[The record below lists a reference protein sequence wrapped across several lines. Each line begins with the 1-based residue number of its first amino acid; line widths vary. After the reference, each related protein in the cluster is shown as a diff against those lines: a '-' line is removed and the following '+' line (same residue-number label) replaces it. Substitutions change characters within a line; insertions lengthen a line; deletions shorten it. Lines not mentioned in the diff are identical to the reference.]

1 MSTTTTQPSDTS
13 QYRLPTNV
21 KPSHYDLTIQ
31 TDLDKLTFNG
41 YVKIS
46 LDVKEDTDTI
56 VLNSNGLQLGK
67 ATVYSDALKKSEAE
81 IEQTYDEKETRV
93 TFKFPTVFPAGSK
106 AELQISY
113 SGELKDNMVGY
124 YRSSWEHEGKT
135 KYYALTQFEPVDAR
149 RAFPSWDEPQLKATY
164 AITLIS
170 KVNTTSVTNMP
181 AISEKTFAPEDSDHV
196 ELKKVFPSLDGQWKI
211 SRHETTPPMSSY
223 IVAFANGEFTH
234 LETSVKMPLSGKTL
248 PLRIYAT
255 SDVIHQA
262 QFALDVKAKVLPL
275 YEKVFDVEYPL
286 PKLDTLVANDFDAG
300 AMENWGLITGRTR
313 SFLLDPKS
321 ADVKS
326 KKLVV
331 TVQSHE
337 VAHMWFGNI
346 TTMAWWDY
354 LYLNEGFATLMG
366 EVIIPGKGKGTY
378 TSAVALTKCP
388 RQSLPEFR
396 ANSEF
401 INDHLAAAMSLDAK
415 LSSHPIEVSCPNAD
429 YIGTTFP
436 SFCELSLIGIPQINR
451 TVSRTP
457 RLLQVFGSRYIT
469 REGPDLCHAVLRMLA
484 AYVGTD
490 KFLQG
495 VSIYLKNH
503 LYGNSITR
511 DLWDGISKATGVDVV
526 RLMDNWITKIGFPV
540 LTVTETESGIKV
552 RQDRFLETG
561 VAEGKDNETVWNV
574 PLSIL
579 TVDANGKAVVDNAA
593 VLDAREKTYSLDT
606 SKPFKLNAGTNG
618 VYRVLYSEA
627 AMKKIAVEV
636 AKPDSVFTLED
647 RLGLISDSMAL
658 SKAALMKLSS
668 ALTLIDALRG
678 EKEYL
683 AWSGISSGLSS
694 ISSVWWEHA
703 EITNRFDAFRR
714 SLFAPLVKQLGYDY
728 SDSESPD
735 ISQLRTC
742 AIENAVAA
750 GETSVINELRDRFKH
765 FMETGDDSKIPADLQ
780 KATFI
785 AAVKYGGRAEYDAT
799 KKVFDKPKTPSAR
812 VSAITALAASQDENL
827 IKETFQLSKTGAR
840 DQDVVYFFRGFTAN
854 RKARRLVT
862 EFFKENYAEVRDLGA
877 QTYTL
882 KYLVESS
889 FSVLSTEKDLKDANA
904 FFEGKDTSKYSLS
917 LGQSLDSIRARI
929 AYIKHSTEDLEK
941 WLKEKESKL

>member
-1 MSTTTTQPSDTS
+1 MSTITTQPSAAS

-21 KPSHYDLTIQ
+21 KPSHYDLTIR
-31 TDLDKLTFNG
+31 TDLDKLTFDG
-41 YVKIS
+41 FVKIS
-46 LDVKEDTDTI
+46 LDVKEETDTI

-67 ATVYSDALKKSEAE
+67 AIIYSDALKKSEVE
-81 IEQTYDEKETRV
+81 IEQSYDDKEKRA
-93 TFKFPTVFPAGSK
+93 TFKFPTKFPAGSK
-106 AELQISY
+106 AELQINY

-124 YRSSWEHEGKT
+124 YRSSWEHEGET

-149 RAFPSWDEPQLKATY
+149 RAFPCWDEPQIKSTY

-170 KVNTTSVTNMP
+170 KVNTTSISNMP
-181 AISEKTFAPEDSDHV
+181 AISDKTFAAEDKEHAQ
-196 ELKKVFPSLDGQWKI
+196 LKKVFPTLDGQWRI
-211 SRHETTPPMSSY
+211 TRHETTPPMSSY

-255 SDVIHQA
+255 PDVIHQA

-275 YEKVFDVEYPL
+275 YERVFDVEYPL

-366 EVIIPGKGKGTY
+366 EVIIPDKAY
-378 TSAVALTKCP
+378 
-388 RQSLPEFR
+388 PEFR

-401 INDHLAAAMSLDAK
+401 INYHLAAAMSLDAK

-429 YIGTTFP
+429 YIGQIFD
-436 SFCELSLIGIPQINR
+436 SLSY
-451 TVSRTP
+451 SKAA
-457 RLLQVFGSRYIT
+457 S
-469 REGPDLCHAVLRMLA
+469 VLRMLA
-484 AYVGTD
+484 AHVGTD
-490 KFLQG
+490 KFLEG

-503 LYGNSITR
+503 LYGNSVTR
-511 DLWDGISKATGVDVV
+511 DLWDGISKATGVDIVA
-526 RLMDNWITKIGFPV
+526 LMDNWITKIGFPV
-540 LTVTETESGIKV
+540 LSVTETESGIKV

-561 VAEGKDNETVWNV
+561 IAEEKDNQTIWNV

-579 TVDANGKAVVDNAA
+579 TVDATGKGVVNNLA
-593 VLDAREKTYSLDT
+593 VLDTREETYTLDT

-627 AMKKIAVEV
+627 TMKKIADGI
-636 AKPDSVFTLED
+636 AQPNSPFTLED

-668 ALTLIDALRG
+668 ALTLINALRG

-694 ISSVWWEHA
+694 IASVWWEHV
-703 EITNRFDAFRR
+703 EISDRFDAFRR
-714 SLFAPLVKQLGYDY
+714 SLFAPLVQQLGYDY
-728 SDSESPD
+728 PDSESPD
-735 ISQLRTC
+735 ISQLRTV

-750 GETSVINELRDRFKH
+750 EEMSVVNELKDRFKH
-765 FMETGDDSKIPADLQ
+765 FMETGDDSRIPADLQ
-780 KATFI
+780 KATYM
-785 AAVKYGGRAEYDAT
+785 AAVEYGGRAEYEAT
-799 KKVFDKPKTPSAR
+799 RKIFDKPTTPSAR
-812 VSAITALAASQDENL
+812 VSAIGALASTQDEAL
-827 IKETFQLSKTGAR
+827 IKETFQITKSGTR
-840 DQDVVYFFRGFTAN
+840 DQDVVYFFRGFVGN
-854 RKARRLVT
+854 KKARRMVP
-862 EFFKENYAEVRDLGA
+862 EFFKENYAEFYQRFSE
-877 QTYTL
+877 TYTL

-889 FSVLSTEKDLKDANA
+889 FSVLSTEKDLQDTIA
-904 FFEGKDTSKYSLS
+904 FFEDKDTSKYSLS

-941 WLKEKESKL
+941 WLKEAQSKL